1 MERDGAPGDSR
12 LAVALQRDE
21 LAALTRATRHV
32 QHSVAMA
39 LNNRAQRRLPLLW
52 RARYRATDASR
63 QKFRERARGGVFPA
77 EIALS
82 DFNSILNL

>member
-63 QKFRERARGGVFPA
+63 QKFRESS
-77 EIALS
+77 ALAGEY
-82 DFNSILNL
+82 FQRK